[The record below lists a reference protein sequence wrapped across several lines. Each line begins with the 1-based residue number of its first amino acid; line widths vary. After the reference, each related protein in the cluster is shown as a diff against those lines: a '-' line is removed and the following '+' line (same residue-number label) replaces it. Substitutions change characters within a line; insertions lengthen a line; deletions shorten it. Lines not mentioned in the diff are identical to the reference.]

1 MNAAASAPFNV
12 LHVCGTGVLF
22 DEFVDYPVH
31 AVSWATVPENPTL
44 SEGHRRTGRAV
55 MGGLPA
61 KPAIATMSPE
71 SIADR
76 ARAAVAETQG
86 RRLLLGPD
94 CSVNPDTPDAL
105 MHAAGAAVRGG

>member
-1 MNAAASAPFNV
+1 M
-12 LHVCGTGVLF
+12 
-22 DEFVDYPVH
+22 
-31 AVSWATVPENPTL
+31 PENPTL
-44 SEGHRRTGRAV
+44 REAHRRTGRAV

-76 ARAAVAETQG
+76 CHTAVTEMQAHW
-86 RRLLLGPD
+86 LLLGPD

-105 MHAAGAAVRGG
+105 MHAAGAALHAR